1 MIVFG
6 AMADK
11 DLPSMLSLLRS
22 MNAPVIFSRI
32 GWHRAAPPTSL
43 AEQFGGQSETAE
55 SSAEAINRGRDR
67 AGRDGI
73 VFVCGSLYLVGE
85 AIASTRARL
94 AKGSPVSAR

>member
-1 MIVFG
+1 VIVFG

-11 DLPSMLSLLRS
+11 DLASMLALLRG
-22 MNAPVIFSRI
+22 MNAPVIFSKI
-32 GWHRAAPPTSL
+32 DWHRAAPPALL

-55 SSAEAINRGRDR
+55 SSAEAINRARQR

-85 AIASTRARL
+85 AIAASRVSNRAPL
-94 AKGSPVSAR
+94 VSRR